1 MGIPETGLNDVVAM
15 VSRSPLF
22 FRCGTLSLLRS
33 TGALLG
39 TCPVMGNSELGHNFV
54 FGPALSQKSHS
65 SLSALFGSTPAARL
79 AGIQDD
85 AVAIAKKSSIM
96 AINVSGSVDFT
107 PTSIVVI
114 SRVSISAAMTPIT
127 TPIALKLR

>member
-15 VSRSPLF
+15 ISRSPLF

-39 TCPVMGNSELGHNFV
+39 TCRVTGNSELGHNFV

-107 PTSIVVI
+107 ATSIGVV
-114 SRVSISAAMTPIT
+114 SRSRLLS
-127 TPIALKLR
+127 LRAPGARSLQDHR

>member
-15 VSRSPLF
+15 ISRSPLF

-39 TCPVMGNSELGHNFV
+39 TCRVTGNSELGHNFF

-65 SLSALFGSTPAARL
+65 SLSALFGPTPTARL
-79 AGIQDD
+79 SRIQDD
-85 AVAIAKKSSIM
+85 ADAIAKKNSIM
-96 AINVSGSVDFT
+96 SIHVSSQVDYT
-107 PTSIVVI
+107 PTSIVV
-114 SRVSISAAMTPIT
+114 
-127 TPIALKLR
+127 